1 METKD
6 GRDARSGDGVRV
18 RRYRPDMGD
27 PSSRVLRRG
36 SRLLSIFRPAAL
48 YLNPQAT
55 VVADEADA
63 AFYRAVRRQQARWCR
78 QYGGTLGRASRRKV
92 RDWRSPSL
100 SANASKY
107 DRYLDRAVVW
117 TGVLFVHGRQSPPH
131 EWPAPEGRRRRR
143 GRRIPER
150 RDAPAARSAPG
161 TRESVG
167 EEDMPDA
174 SPPKPPYEIGP
185 WLRPPRAWRAPTLSS
200 SEKSPPSPP
209 ATGEPVEENEAVE
222 AKPPT
227 ERPVGAAVF
236 PRVVGLFLTL
246 LFQGQTAMSHELAE
260 TADGRPAMM
269 YAGTPPWHGLG
280 TRLENPAT
288 SAEALAAAGL
298 DFTVELSPL
307 HTAEGTPVPGKNAAV
322 RSDTGGVLGVVGDR
336 YRPIQNRDCFSFM
349 DSLSREGAV
358 RYHTAGALGD
368 GERVWVLAKLPGRI
382 RVLGGDD
389 VTEKFLLL
397 STTHD
402 GTAALRVHYTPVRV
416 VCSNTLAMAHRQRTG
431 PEVRVRHT
439 GDPGSKVAE
448 ARQILGTAEKFYEE
462 LADGLNALARHTPKA
477 AELEDYFQALYP
489 DPKEGR
495 NPARSRNVRE
505 ELFRLFERGVG
516 QDLPAA
522 RHTSWAALNAVTE
535 YVDHH
540 RTGRGETDAE
550 RRESRLASAWF
561 GSGARLKGRAYRLAL
576 QMATAA

>member
-1 METKD
+1 METND

-36 SRLLSIFRPAAL
+36 SRLLSVFRPAAL

-55 VVADEADA
+55 VVADRADA

-78 QYGGTLGRASRRKV
+78 RYGGTLGRASRRKV

-100 SANASKY
+100 SADASKY

-143 GRRIPER
+143 GRRIAER
-150 RDAPAARSAPG
+150 RNAPAARSAPG

-167 EEDMPDA
+167 EGGMLDA
-174 SPPKPPYEIGP
+174 SPPKP
-185 WLRPPRAWRAPTLSS
+185 S
-200 SEKSPPSPP
+200 
-209 ATGEPVEENEAVE
+209 TG
-222 AKPPT
+222 
-227 ERPVGAAVF
+227 RPVGIAVF
-236 PRVVGLFLTL
+236 PWVVGLFLTL
-246 LFQGQTAMSHELAE
+246 FPQGQTAMSHELAAA
-260 TADGRPAMM
+260 ADGRPAMM

-288 SAEALAAAGL
+288 SAEALAAAEL

-307 HTAEGTPVPGKNAAV
+307 QTADGTPVPGKNAAV

-448 ARQILGTAEKFYEE
+448 ARQILGTAERFYGE
-462 LADGLNALARHTPKA
+462 LADGLDALARHTPKA
-477 AELEDYFQALYP
+477 AELEEYFQALYP
-489 DPKEGR
+489 DPEEGR

-576 QMATAA
+576 QMATAV